1 MRAPV
6 AAVAAATPVA
16 PASARPSAVA
26 VTGLRKS
33 YEGVAAVRGVSFRV
47 TAGEIF
53 ALLGPNGAGKTS
65 ILEILE
71 GFRGRDGGQVDVLGL
86 DPADRSGSRALRE
99 RIGLVLQDI
108 AVEPYLTVRE
118 TVARNAG
125 YYPAPRDVGEVI
137 SLVGL
142 AGNERQKVAN
152 LSGGQKRRLDLAL
165 GLVGSPQLLFLD
177 EPTTGFDPSARR
189 DAWEIVRGLRA
200 AGTTV
205 LLTTHYMEEAQALA
219 DQVAVLS
226 DGQVVAQGTLADI
239 GGRASAQ
246 TQIRFVLPGG
256 CLAADLPDWARP
268 PVDPARGPA
277 AGPAAGPEPGDLV
290 TVAVSEPTHALH
302 ELTSWALQRGLV
314 LDQLTVE
321 PPSLE
326 DVYLRLTSPGA
337 AAPAT
342 GEGADD
348 TRAGRT
354 RAGARR
360 ADRKRARER
369 TRT

>member
-86 DPADRSGSRALRE
+86 DPADRSGGRALRE

-125 YYPAPRDVGEVI
+125 YYPAPRNVGEVI

-142 AGNERQKVAN
+142 AGTERQKVRN

-165 GLVGSPQLLFLD
+165 GLVGNPKLLFLD
-177 EPTTGFDPSARR
+177 EPTTGFDPSARQ
-189 DAWEIVRGLRA
+189 DAWELVRGLRA

-219 DQVAVLS
+219 DRVAVLS
-226 DGQVVAQGTLADI
+226 GGQIVAEGTPDTI
-239 GGRASAQ
+239 GGRDTAR
-246 TQIRFVLPGG
+246 TRIRFARPAGYAL
-256 CLAADLPDWARP
+256 ADLPL
-268 PVDPARGPA
+268 A
-277 AGPAAGPEPGDLV
+277 ASAGADSAGDDLV
-290 TVAVSEPTHALH
+290 TVETAEPAEALH
-302 ELTSWALQRGLV
+302 QLTGWALSRGV
-314 LDQLTVE
+314 PLDRLTVDR
-321 PPSLE
+321 PSLE
-326 DVYLRLTSPGA
+326 DIYLRLTGPDTAGSGA
-337 AAPAT
+337 
-342 GEGADD
+342 
-348 TRAGRT
+348 
-354 RAGARR
+354 
-360 ADRKRARER
+360 ER
-369 TRT
+369 NLR

>member
-1 MRAPV
+1 MRTQ
-6 AAVAAATPVA
+6 VAAAGPA
-16 PASARPSAVA
+16 PLRRCPLRPRRRPAAAVA

-33 YEGVAAVRGVSFRV
+33 YDGVPAVRGVSFRV
-47 TAGEIF
+47 TSGEIF

-86 DPADRSGSRALRE
+86 DPADRSGGRALRE

-125 YYPAPRDVGEVI
+125 YYPAPRDAGEVI

-142 AGNERQKVAN
+142 AGKERQKVRN

-165 GLVGSPQLLFLD
+165 GLVGNPELLFLD

-205 LLTTHYMEEAQALA
+205 LLTTHYMEEAQELADRVAVLAGGEIVAEGTPATIGGRDTARTRIRFARPAGYALA
-219 DQVAVLS
+219 D
-226 DGQVVAQGTLADI
+226 
-239 GGRASAQ
+239 
-246 TQIRFVLPGG
+246 LPP
-256 CLAADLPDWARP
+256 AARP
-268 PVDPARGPA
+268 GADR
-277 AGPAAGPEPGDLV
+277 AGDDLV
-290 TVAVSEPTHALH
+290 TVETAEPARALH
-302 ELTSWALQRGLV
+302 ELTGWALSRGV
-314 LDQLTVE
+314 PLDRLTVDQ
-321 PPSLE
+321 PSLE
-326 DVYLRLTSPGA
+326 DIYLRLTGPQTAGSGAERSP
-337 AAPAT
+337 
-342 GEGADD
+342 
-348 TRAGRT
+348 R
-354 RAGARR
+354 
-360 ADRKRARER
+360 
-369 TRT
+369 

>member
-1 MRAPV
+1 VRTQ
-6 AAVAAATPVA
+6 VAAAGPA
-16 PASARPSAVA
+16 PAPAAAAPAAAPARPAAVT
-26 VTGLRKS
+26 VTGLTKS
-33 YEGVAAVRGVSFRV
+33 YDGVPAVRGVSFRV
-47 TAGEIF
+47 TSGEIF

-86 DPADRSGSRALRE
+86 DPADRSGGRALRE

-142 AGNERQKVAN
+142 AGNERQKVRN

-165 GLVGSPQLLFLD
+165 GLVGNPELLFLD

-205 LLTTHYMEEAQALA
+205 LLTTHYMEEAQELA
-219 DQVAVLS
+219 DRVAVLS
-226 DGQVVAQGTLADI
+226 GGEIVAEGTPATI
-239 GGRASAQ
+239 GGRDTAR
-246 TQIRFVLPGG
+246 TRIRFARPAGYAL
-256 CLAADLPDWARP
+256 ADLPAARP
-268 PVDPARGPA
+268 GADL
-277 AGPAAGPEPGDLV
+277 AGEDLV
-290 TVAVSEPTHALH
+290 TVETAEPARILH
-302 ELTSWALQRGLV
+302 ELTGWALSRGV
-314 LDQLTVE
+314 PLDRLTVDQ
-321 PPSLE
+321 PSLE
-326 DVYLRLTSPGA
+326 DIYLRLTGPHAAGTGAERSP
-337 AAPAT
+337 
-342 GEGADD
+342 
-348 TRAGRT
+348 R
-354 RAGARR
+354 
-360 ADRKRARER
+360 
-369 TRT
+369 